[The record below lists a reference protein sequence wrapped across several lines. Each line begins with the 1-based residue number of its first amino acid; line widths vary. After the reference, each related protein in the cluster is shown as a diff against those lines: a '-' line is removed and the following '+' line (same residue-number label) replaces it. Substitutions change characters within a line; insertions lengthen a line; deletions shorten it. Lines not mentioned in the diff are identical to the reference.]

1 MTVNG
6 CMSSCIIWR
15 GFSRPIFII
24 IQKSNREEK
33 TDNARTWLYV
43 SVSIEPHICSQSNVD
58 YSLTLPTSHANP
70 LFNPY
75 SQWRLVSLT
84 HRGEFWSTVVS
95 AKTVGRKID
104 SWETESSVYF
114 SLLSSIY
121 LKAFY
126 WNKNFWKTILCL
138 QIKFCFLIFTDKVI
152 NS

>member
-1 MTVNG
+1 MIRARNVKYVTVNG

-84 HRGEFWSTVVS
+84 HRSEFWSTVVS
-95 AKTVGRKID
+95 VKTIGRKID
-104 SWETESSVYF
+104 LWEAVSWIECIS
-114 SLLSSIY
+114 
-121 LKAFY
+121 
-126 WNKNFWKTILCL
+126 
-138 QIKFCFLIFTDKVI
+138 FLIII
-152 NS
+152 NLVKHLLLKYKIFGKQCLP